1 VRLAPVTHRVQQWP
15 QRLSQRSNGV
25 DHSRR
30 RIRINGTLDD
40 SGALQLAELLGQR
53 SLCNSANSPLEF
65 GESLGALEELFED
78 GGFPA
83 STDDTRRGLYRTELW
98 TLSHHR
104 LGYILYT
111 TYRPGVTYSDVTM
124 LPALSSILTT
134 VMSGLDM

>member
-1 VRLAPVTHRVQQWP
+1 MAHRVQQRP
-15 QRLSQRSNGV
+15 ERLSQRSNGV
-25 DHSRR
+25 YNSRR

-53 SLCNSANSPLEF
+53 SLCDSANSALQF

-83 STDDTRRGLYRTELW
+83 STDDTRGGFYWTELW

-104 LGYILYT
+104 LGYKLYT
-111 TYRPGVTYSDVTM
+111 TYRVGVTYSHVTM
-124 LPALSSILTT
+124 LAALSSILTKM
-134 VMSGLDM
+134 MSGLVT